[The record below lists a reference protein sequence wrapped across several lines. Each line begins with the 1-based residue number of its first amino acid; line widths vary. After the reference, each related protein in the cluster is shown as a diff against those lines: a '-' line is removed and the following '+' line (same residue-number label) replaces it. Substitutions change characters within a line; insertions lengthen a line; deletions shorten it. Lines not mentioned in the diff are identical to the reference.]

1 MFMLF
6 MTRSPDELVEELRDL
21 EAESTRIRLRQAVLV
36 NELDKA
42 NIAGADGHRSM
53 PDWVSGTLDVSRGT
67 ARDLVSAA
75 RLLGKHR
82 RVNFRMAG
90 GNVTFDR
97 GLASMRLAAAGAD
110 PETVQHSEG
119 LDLDGVARLTA
130 RQRRVTRRDER
141 AWFADRY
148 VAVQPT
154 LDESAYRI
162 SGMLP
167 GTDGRIVEEAL
178 FRRADEMRH
187 LPGGDEAS
195 RGQLQADALVTIA
208 RDSLDTTDTDADRPT
223 AGVGPHVSVFVDLD
237 RANATGGEAGC
248 AVEYGSR
255 VGPDTLEE
263 LLCTGTVRI
272 IGLEAGKPVVTS
284 DATRAIPPAV
294 RNFVTHRDGACTIAG
309 CTSRYRLEPH
319 HIIPRSR
326 GGTHDPDNLTT
337 LCWYHHH
344 IAIHRN
350 GFHIDPYSPPSR
362 RRLTR
367 IPRGPDP
374 P

>member
-1 MFMLF
+1 MLF
-6 MTRSPDELVEELRDL
+6 MTRSPDEMVRELRDL

-42 NIAGADGHRSM
+42 NIAGAGGHRSM
-53 PDWVSGTLDVSRGT
+53 QDWVSGTLDVSRGA
-67 ARDLVSAA
+67 ARDLVAAA

-82 RVNFRMAG
+82 RVNFRLAA

-97 GLASMRLAAAGAD
+97 GLATMRLAAAGAD
-110 PETVQHSEG
+110 PGTVQHSEG

-148 VAVQPT
+148 LTVQPT

-178 FRRADEMRH
+178 YERADEIRH
-187 LPGGDEAS
+187 LPGGDATTG
-195 RGQLQADALVTIA
+195 GQRRADALVA
-208 RDSLDTTDTDADRPT
+208 MAMDSRSRNRNDERIPS
-223 AGVGPHVSVFVDLD
+223 GPRVNVFVDLE
-237 RANATGGEAGC
+237 RANTTGGETGC
-248 AVEYGSR
+248 AVEYGPR

-272 IGLEAGKPVVTS
+272 VGLEAGTPVVTS
-284 DATRAIPPAV
+284 NTTRAIPPAV
-294 RNFVTHRDGACTIAG
+294 RNYVTHRDGACTIAG

-319 HIIPRSR
+319 HITPRSR

-350 GFHIDPYSPPSR
+350 GFHIDPHSPPGR

-374 P
+374 PRPR

>member
-1 MFMLF
+1 MLF
-6 MTRSPDELVEELRDL
+6 MTRSPDEMVEELRDL
-21 EAESTRIRLRQAVLV
+21 EAESTRIRLRQAVIV

-42 NIAGADGHRSM
+42 NIAGVDGHRSM
-53 PDWVSGTLDVSRGT
+53 PDWVSGTLDVSRHA

-82 RVNFRMAG
+82 RTNFRMAG

-110 PETVQHSEG
+110 PETVEHSEG

-130 RQRRVTRRDER
+130 RQRRVTRREER
-141 AWFADRY
+141 SLFADRY
-148 VAVQPT
+148 MSVQPT

-178 FRRADEMRH
+178 FRRADEMRQ
-187 LPGGDEAS
+187 LPGGDESS

-208 RDSLDTTDTDADRPT
+208 RDSLDNTDTESPT
-223 AGVGPHVSVFVDLD
+223 TGTGPRVSVFVDLAT
-237 RANATGGEAGC
+237 ANGTGGEAG
-248 AVEYGSR
+248 AEVAYGPR

-272 IGLEAGKPVVTS
+272 IGLEDGTPVTTS

-294 RNFVTHRDGACTIAG
+294 RSFVTHRDGGCTIAG

-319 HIIPRSR
+319 HINPRSR

-337 LCWYHHH
+337 LCWFHHH

-350 GFHIDPYSPPSR
+350 GFRIDPHSPPGR
-362 RRLTR
+362 RRLL
-367 IPRGPDP
+367 P
-374 P
+374 PGRSP